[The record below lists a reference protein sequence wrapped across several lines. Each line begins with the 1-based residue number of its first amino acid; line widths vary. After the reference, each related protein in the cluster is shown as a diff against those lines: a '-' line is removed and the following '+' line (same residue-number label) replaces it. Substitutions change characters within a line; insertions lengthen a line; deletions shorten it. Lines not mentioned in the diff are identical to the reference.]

1 MEDNIDEAILNNIQG
16 TKITVQLAKQFGVN
30 KFILVSTDKVVNPTS
45 IMGMTK
51 YVAEKYVQYS
61 SKNQSNTQFISVRFG
76 NVLGTNGSV
85 IPLFLK
91 QIKDGG
97 PITITDPHMERYF
110 MLISE
115 ASQLIL
121 QAAVLGNGG
130 EVFVLE
136 MGKPVKIMDL
146 AKKMISLSGYTI
158 EKDIKLQITGIR
170 KGEKLSEEL
179 FGHDEKCSASSH
191 QKINILKTKT
201 TNNSKFLEEIDTL
214 IQMTQHSTQEEMKLK
229 LTTLVSTM

>member
-1 MEDNIDEAILNNIQG
+1 MEENIDEAILNNIQG
-16 TKITVQLAKQFGVN
+16 TRIVVNLAKQFGVS

-51 YVAEKYVQYS
+51 YVAEKYVKYS
-61 SKNQSNTQFISVRFG
+61 QNQSNTQFISVRFG

-91 QIKDGG
+91 QIKEGG

-130 EVFVLE
+130 EVFLLE
-136 MGKPVKIMDL
+136 MGKPVKVIDL
-146 AKKMISLSGYTI
+146 ARKMVRLSGYTL

-179 FGHDEKCSASSH
+179 FSSEEEISASSH
-191 QKINILKTKT
+191 QKINVVKSKA
-201 TNNSKFLEEIDTL
+201 NSFKLPEEIDAL
-214 IQMTQHSTQEEMKLK
+214 IQMTKHSTAEEIKLK
-229 LTTLVSTM
+229 LAKLINTR